1 VLTHAL
7 PVHQRGK
14 ALDYSDVQ
22 KAPGVRRDM
31 AVAQEKSTNVQPY
44 THIARFQTALDR
56 RQ

>member
-44 THIARFQTALDR
+44 THFARFQTALDR